1 MSDTAEAPDESRTAD
16 CVTTRPGR
24 TSAQHALH
32 KIQQTLEWENCEE
45 DSEQFQ
51 RVAAACEEAMQAE
64 DLGSNDEEDAIDD
77 SEAEEDSASSDE
89 SYESSFVTDNSSCG
103 SMSDSESDGER
114 EWRPKKRACSH
125 ADTPGFI
132 DVPELPAPTVEYDSP
147 VPTEV
152 TELPAPTVEHDSPVP
167 TEVTELPV
175 ATVVYDTPVPTDIH
189 PNTDVTV
196 PVESPRSK
204 IRRVL
209 QGYP

>member
-51 RVAAACEEAMQAE
+51 RVAEACEEAMQAE

-77 SEAEEDSASSDE
+77 SEAEEYSASSDE
-89 SYESSFVTDNSSCG
+89 SYESSFVTDNSSAD
-103 SMSDSESDGER
+103 SMSGSESDGER

-125 ADTPGFI
+125 ADTPEFS
-132 DVPELPAPTVEYDSP
+132 DETELLTPTVEYDTP
-147 VPTEV
+147 VPTEIAD
-152 TELPAPTVEHDSPVP
+152 LPAP
-167 TEVTELPV
+167 
-175 ATVVYDTPVPTDIH
+175 TVVYDTPVPTEID
-189 PNTDVTV
+189 PNTDVPV
-196 PVESPRSK
+196 PGWIGDAQVESPRSK

>member
-1 MSDTAEAPDESRTAD
+1 MSDTSTAPDESRTAD

-24 TSAQHALH
+24 TSAQNALH

-51 RVAAACEEAMQAE
+51 RVADACEEAMAAE
-64 DLGSNDEEDAIDD
+64 ELGSNDDEDAIDD

-89 SYESSFVTDNSSCG
+89 SYESSFVTDNSSSG
-103 SMSDSESDGER
+103 SISDSESDGER

-125 ADTPGFI
+125 EDTPGFK
-132 DVPELPAPTVEYDSP
+132 D
-147 VPTEV
+147 V
-152 TELPAPTVEHDSPVP
+152 TELPAP
-167 TEVTELPV
+167 
-175 ATVVYDTPVPTDIH
+175 TVVYDTPVPTDID

-196 PVESPRSK
+196 PGWVEDAPVESPRSK

-209 QGYP
+209 EGYP

>member
-1 MSDTAEAPDESRTAD
+1 VTTWHCHELPGNMSDTAEAPDESRTAD

-24 TSAQHALH
+24 ASAHHALH

-51 RVAAACEEAMQAE
+51 RVADACEEAMAAE
-64 DLGSNDEEDAIDD
+64 ELGSNDDDDAIDD

-89 SYESSFVTDNSSCG
+89 SYESSFVTDNSSSG
-103 SMSDSESDGER
+103 SISDSESDGER

-125 ADTPGFI
+125 EDTPGFK
-132 DVPELPAPTVEYDSP
+132 D
-147 VPTEV
+147 V
-152 TELPAPTVEHDSPVP
+152 TELPAP
-167 TEVTELPV
+167 
-175 ATVVYDTPVPTDIH
+175 TVVYDTPVPTDIH

>member
-1 MSDTAEAPDESRTAD
+1 MSDTSEAPDESRTAD

-51 RVAAACEEAMQAE
+51 RVAEACEEAMQAE

-77 SEAEEDSASSDE
+77 SEAEEYSASSDE
-89 SYESSFVTDNSSCG
+89 SYESSFVTDNSSAD
-103 SMSDSESDGER
+103 SMSGSESDGER

-125 ADTPGFI
+125 ADTPGFS
-132 DVPELPAPTVEYDSP
+132 DETELLTPTVEYDTP
-147 VPTEV
+147 VPTEI
-152 TELPAPTVEHDSPVP
+152 TDLPAP
-167 TEVTELPV
+167 
-175 ATVVYDTPVPTDIH
+175 TVVYDTPVPTDID
-189 PNTDVTV
+189 PNTDVPV
-196 PVESPRSK
+196 PGWIGDAQVESPRSK

>member
-1 MSDTAEAPDESRTAD
+1 MSDTSKALDESRTAD

-24 TSAQHALH
+24 ASAQHALH

-51 RVAAACEEAMQAE
+51 RVADACEEAMAAE
-64 DLGSNDEEDAIDD
+64 ELGSNDGEEAIDD

-125 ADTPGFI
+125 EDTPGI
-132 DVPELPAPTVEYDSP
+132 KEVTELPTPTVEYDTP
-147 VPTEV
+147 VLTEV
-152 TELPAPTVEHDSPVP
+152 TELPAPTQVS
-167 TEVTELPV
+167 
-175 ATVVYDTPVPTDIH
+175 TDIY

-196 PVESPRSK
+196 PGWVGDAPVESPRSQ

-209 QGYP
+209 EGYP

>member
-1 MSDTAEAPDESRTAD
+1 MSDTSKALDESRTAD

-24 TSAQHALH
+24 ASAQHALH

-51 RVAAACEEAMQAE
+51 RVADACEEAMAAE
-64 DLGSNDEEDAIDD
+64 ELGSNDDEDAIDD

-89 SYESSFVTDNSSCG
+89 SYESSFVTDNSSAD
-103 SMSDSESDGER
+103 SMSGSESDGER

-125 ADTPGFI
+125 ADTPGFS
-132 DVPELPAPTVEYDSP
+132 DETELPAPTVEYDTP
-147 VPTEV
+147 VLTEATDMTVPTEV
-152 TELPAPTVEHDSPVP
+152 TELPAPTV
-167 TEVTELPV
+167 
-175 ATVVYDTPVPTDIH
+175 VYDTPVPTDID
-189 PNTDVTV
+189 PNTDVPV
-196 PVESPRSK
+196 PGWIGDAQVESPRSK

>member
-1 MSDTAEAPDESRTAD
+1 MSDTSTAPDKSRTAD

-24 TSAQHALH
+24 TSAQNALH

-51 RVAAACEEAMQAE
+51 RVADACEEAMAAE
-64 DLGSNDEEDAIDD
+64 ELGSNDGEEAIDD

-152 TELPAPTVEHDSPVP
+152 TELPA
-167 TEVTELPV
+167 

>member
-1 MSDTAEAPDESRTAD
+1 MSDTSEAPDESRTAD

-24 TSAQHALH
+24 ASAQHALH

-51 RVAAACEEAMQAE
+51 RVADACEEAMAAE
-64 DLGSNDEEDAIDD
+64 ELGSNDDEDAIDD

-89 SYESSFVTDNSSCG
+89 SYESSFVTDNSSAG
-103 SMSDSESDGER
+103 SISDSESDGER

-125 ADTPGFI
+125 EDTPGFK
-132 DVPELPAPTVEYDSP
+132 DVTELPAPTVEYDTP
-147 VPTEV
+147 VLTEATDMTVPTEV
-152 TELPAPTVEHDSPVP
+152 TELPAP
-167 TEVTELPV
+167 
-175 ATVVYDTPVPTDIH
+175 TVVYDTPVPTDIH